1 MNRAAWRGALR
12 RAHLQAVA
20 ADHLRRRLN
29 TAKRRRVLM
38 KNVFI
43 GSKKN
48 KWPKQMR
55 PVIKALRRYA
65 KYTRRAN
72 RLAAQLP
79 RTHAGSPNP

>member
-1 MNRAAWRGALR
+1 
-12 RAHLQAVA
+12 
-20 ADHLRRRLN
+20 
-29 TAKRRRVLM
+29 M